1 MAIDM
6 RRQMGKTVCE
16 LLEQDE
22 RLVVVLAEISTGYFE
37 GTSHPER
44 VINVGIMEQTMTS
57 VAAGMAL
64 EGFIPVIHSIVPF
77 LVERP
82 FEQIK
87 DDFCYQQLGGNFI
100 STGASYDYSTEGM
113 THHGSGDVQIL
124 RSLPGMQIVVPGTS
138 GEFDHLFR
146 EAYANGSPTYYRLAS
161 SNNPVEFPVR
171 FGKLEIV
178 QRGSQATVIAVGP
191 MLAATLEAV
200 KDMDVTLLY
209 CTTVAPF
216 DGETLQSVCRN
227 QQGHGSKIV
236 LVEPYYEGVLVP
248 DICAAMGGMPV
259 SIETIGVPHRVLS
272 RYGTAEEHDE
282 ELGLT
287 AEGIRRRVEKFC
299 QKWHTSATSDA

>member
-1 MAIDM
+1 MTITM
-6 RRQMGKTVCE
+6 RQQMGQTVKE
-16 LLEQDE
+16 LIESDE

-64 EGFIPVIHSIVPF
+64 EGFIPVVHSITPF

-87 DDFCYQQLGGNFI
+87 DDFCYQGLGGKFI

-113 THHGSGDVQIL
+113 THHGPGDVQIL
-124 RSLPGMQIVVPGTS
+124 RSLPGMQIVVPGTAT
-138 GEFDHLFR
+138 EFERLFR
-146 EAYANGSPTYYRLAS
+146 ETYANGSPTYYRLAS
-161 SNNPVEFPVR
+161 TNNPVEYPVR
-171 FGKLEIV
+171 FGKLEVV

-200 KDMDVTLLY
+200 KDMDVTVLY

-216 DGETLQSVCRN
+216 DAERLRAVC
-227 QQGHGSKIV
+227 QGQTSKIV
-236 LVEPYYEGVLVP
+236 LVEPYYAGVLVP
-248 DICAAMGGMPV
+248 DICAAMGRIPV
-259 SIETIGVPHRVLS
+259 SIEAIGVPREVLWH
-272 RYGTAEEHDE
+272 YGTPEEHDE
-282 ELGLT
+282 AIGLT
-287 AEGIRRRVEKFC
+287 KEGIRRRIERFL
-299 QKWHTSATSDA
+299 SE

>member
-1 MAIDM
+1 M
-6 RRQMGKTVCE
+6 RQQMGQTVKE
-16 LLEQDE
+16 LIESDE

-64 EGFIPVIHSIVPF
+64 EGFIPVVHSITPF

-87 DDFCYQQLGGNFI
+87 DDFCYQGLGGKFI

-113 THHGSGDVQIL
+113 THHGPGDVQIL
-124 RSLPGMQIVVPGTS
+124 RSLPGMQIVVPGTAT
-138 GEFDHLFR
+138 EFERLFR
-146 EAYANGSPTYYRLAS
+146 ETYANGSPTYYRLAS
-161 SNNPVEFPVR
+161 TNNPVEYPVR
-171 FGKLEIV
+171 FGKLEVV

-200 KDMDVTLLY
+200 KDMDVTVLY

-216 DGETLQSVCRN
+216 DAERLRAVC
-227 QQGHGSKIV
+227 QGQTSKIV
-236 LVEPYYEGVLVP
+236 LVEPYYAGVLVP
-248 DICAAMGGMPV
+248 DICAAMGRIPV
-259 SIETIGVPHRVLS
+259 SIEAIGVPREVLWH
-272 RYGTAEEHDE
+272 YGTPEEHDE
-282 ELGLT
+282 AIGLT
-287 AEGIRRRVEKFC
+287 KEGIRRRIERFL
-299 QKWHTSATSDA
+299 SE